1 LPGQNRRRDDNHE
14 TAPACAC
21 RESCHRRQKEAA
33 GLCWCD
39 IDLDGKTAVISQQ
52 LQHYADR
59 LATL

>member
-1 LPGQNRRRDDNHE
+1 MRRDDNHE

-21 RESCHRRQKEAA
+21 RESCHSRREEAA